1 MKKDDIKTIV
11 VVVVVCVICLTIGL
25 ILNHKS
31 NFEKLSPVNEY
42 GVFFSEVRYINNF
55 INYVS
60 NNDDIG
66 VYNLLDEKYIEEN
79 NISYDNVL
87 EYVDDYPRMSSFK
100 ANSIEYVKLGSNV
113 TLYYVNGDVYQ
124 NDFESERLVDEDVS
138 IVLINDFDNLS
149 FSIYP
154 VEDNYKSVINGLKRV
169 NVEVNDYNKIVNTD
183 LIDKEQ
189 VCVLYY
195 SDFMNMLMNNIEKS
209 YDYLSDDMKNRY
221 TTTDSYIDFVNG
233 NNDLFSTNADK
244 CRVDEV
250 DEKRVYSVIDEN
262 GNEYSFTE
270 ESVMNYKVSFYLK

>member
-113 TLYYVNGDVYQ
+113 TLYYVKGDVYQ

-154 VEDNYKSVINGLKRV
+154 VEDNYKSVINDLKRV

-270 ESVMNYKVSFYLK
+270 ESVMIYKVSFYLK

>member
-31 NFEKLSPVNEY
+31 NFEKLSSVNEY

-113 TLYYVNGDVYQ
+113 TLYYVKGDVYQ

-154 VEDNYKSVINGLKRV
+154 VEDNYKSVINDLKRV